1 MIEYLYHVYLMASDS
16 GTLYVGVSG
25 HLEGRVEQHKKGEIE
40 GFTKKY
46 KCYKLVYFEEF
57 NDIEQAILREKQI
70 KKWRREKKEALI
82 KKMNPT
88 WKDLSQ
94 DWKELYKSD
103 SSTRANRPRSE

>member
-1 MIEYLYHVYLMASDS
+1 MRTYYVYFIASDR
-16 GTLYVGVSG
+16 GTLYVGITG
-25 HLEGRVEQHKKGEIE
+25 HLEGRVDQHKQGKIE

-82 KKMNPT
+82 RKINPG
-88 WKDLSQ
+88 WRDLSQ
-94 DWKELYKSD
+94 DWQPRKSD
-103 SSTRANRPRSE
+103 SSTRFDNQNH